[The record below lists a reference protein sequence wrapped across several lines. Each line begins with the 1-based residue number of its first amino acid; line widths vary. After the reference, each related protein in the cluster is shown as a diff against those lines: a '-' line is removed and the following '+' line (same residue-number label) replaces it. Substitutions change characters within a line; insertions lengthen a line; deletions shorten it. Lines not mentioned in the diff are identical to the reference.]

1 MFAKTNKLWA
11 EIAYFVKRGWKY
23 NAKMRVL
30 RKRDAE
36 VNNATK
42 PPQWKQMHSHIMF
55 HGFLSRRNPK
65 KAMELYTYTFDIVI
79 FIENS

>member
-1 MFAKTNKLWA
+1 
-11 EIAYFVKRGWKY
+11 
-23 NAKMRVL
+23 
-30 RKRDAE
+30 
-36 VNNATK
+36 
-42 PPQWKQMHSHIMF
+42 MF